1 MIDYLNSFGIPQCF
15 KETNGKNVKVAVLDT
30 GVFNHKD
37 LIIKERKDFTNSKKQ
52 EFAEHGTNVCGIIAG
67 QKYGIAKKVEL
78 YSCKIIDDS
87 LQIKHT
93 YLNDAISWCIDNN
106 INIINLSLGSKID
119 DYQTHNIIKEAYNKN
134 IIVVCAAGDFKYGFS
149 FFPSQ
154 YIETISVVGI
164 TKVNSKF
171 SFDNTKEKIDFAI
184 NCENIFTTSLNDK
197 YVYSFGTSMSV
208 AFVTG
213 TISLIL
219 SKNNKEMNIIELRNF
234 LSNIS
239 FDLKYLDNSPLNG
252 FGLID
257 VNKLKRRNG

>member
-15 KETNGKNVKVAVLDT
+15 KETKGRTVKIAVLDT

-52 EFAEHGTNVCGIIAG
+52 EYAEHGTNVCGIIAG
-67 QKYGIAKKVEL
+67 QKHGIAKEVEL

-93 YLNDAISWCIDNN
+93 YLNDAISWCIEND

-119 DYQTHNIIKEAYNKN
+119 DYRTYKLIKEACEKN
-134 IIVVCAAGDFKYGFS
+134 IVIVCAAGDFKYGFS

-154 YIETISVVGI
+154 YIETISIAGI

-171 SFDNTKEKIDFAI
+171 SFDNIREKIDFAI
-184 NCENIFTTSLNDK
+184 NCENVYTTTTNDK
-197 YVYSFGTSMSV
+197 YEYTFGASMSV
-208 AFVTG
+208 AFMTG
-213 TISLIL
+213 IISLIL
-219 SKNNKEMNIIELRNF
+219 SKNNKELNIIRLRET

-239 FDLKYLDNSPLNG
+239 FDIKYLDNSSLNG